1 MFYVRLNEA
10 TQSVNQLSFVK
21 PNEAKCGKI
30 MDEADFANH
39 ETCSL
44 IRLMPSEKLCSR
56 WLKKNLG
63 N

>member
-21 PNEAKCGKI
+21 SNEAKCGKI
-30 MDEADFANH
+30 MDVADFANH

-44 IRLMPSEKLCSR
+44 IRLNDALRKTL
-56 WLKKNLG
+56 L
-63 N
+63 

>member
-30 MDEADFANH
+30 MDKADFANH
-39 ETCSL
+39 ETFS
-44 IRLMPSEKLCSR
+44 LMPSEKLCSR

>member
-10 TQSVNQLSFVK
+10 NQSVNELSFVK

-39 ETCSL
+39 ESGSF
-44 IRLMPSEKLCSR
+44 IRV
-56 WLKKNLG
+56 
-63 N
+63 

>member
-10 TQSVNQLSFVK
+10 TQNVNQLSFVK

-39 ETCSL
+39 ETCSF
-44 IRLMPSEKLCSR
+44 IRINDAFRKTLL
-56 WLKKNLG
+56 
-63 N
+63 